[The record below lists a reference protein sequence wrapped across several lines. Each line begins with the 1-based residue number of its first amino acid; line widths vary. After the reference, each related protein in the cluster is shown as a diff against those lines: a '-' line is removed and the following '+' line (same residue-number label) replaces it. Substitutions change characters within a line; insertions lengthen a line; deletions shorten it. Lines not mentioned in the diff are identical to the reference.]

1 MEDLLSS
8 YLVEMMDIN
17 KCRSCGQECKNKL
30 CRDCENKKH
39 NTSAIISQNCLKLK
53 KLLNEA
59 WFNFDGF
66 DRFKLYVGNITKNMV
81 ILLRF
86 KDLEK

>member
-1 MEDLLSS
+1 
-8 YLVEMMDIN
+8 
-17 KCRSCGQECKNKL
+17 
-30 CRDCENKKH
+30 
-39 NTSAIISQNCLKLK
+39 LKLK

-59 WFNFDGF
+59 RFNFDGF